1 MKKTILSTALVSAL
15 ALSSV
20 NVSAFEAGDIVVRG
34 GLTMVA
40 PDASSTNILVGG
52 ANFALPEVGVVGGV
66 DVDNNTQIGLTVSY
80 FLTDNWNIE
89 VLAAT
94 PFSHDIEILGGTK
107 LASTKHL
114 PPTVTANYFFAD
126 SDAKFQ
132 PYVGV
137 GVNYTV
143 FFDEEF
149 DDAAVGLIQGL
160 AEGATVSD
168 LSLDGSFGLAAQV
181 GADFEISD
189 GMYLNASVRYI
200 NIETEASFQVNGA
213 DLGSIDT
220 VKINPWVYTIS
231 LGYKF

>member
-1 MKKTILSTALVSAL
+1 MKKTILSTAIVSVL

-20 NVSAFEAGDIVVRG
+20 NAFAFEAGDMIVRG
-34 GLTMVA
+34 GLTTVA

-52 ANFALPEVGVVGGV
+52 ADFVLPEVGTVGGV
-66 DVDNNTQIGLTVSY
+66 DVDNNTQIGLTFAY

-107 LASTKHL
+107 LGSTKHL
-114 PPTVTANYFFAD
+114 PPTVTANYYFAG
-126 SDAKFQ
+126 SGAKFQ

-143 FFDEEF
+143 FFDEDFE
-149 DDAAVGLIQGL
+149 DSAVELIQGL
-160 AEGATVSD
+160 ADGATVSD

-181 GADFEISD
+181 GADYQISD
-189 GMYLNASVRYI
+189 NMFLNASVRYI

-213 DLGSIDT
+213 DLGAIDT
-220 VKINPWVYTIS
+220 VEINPWVYSIQ